1 MRKIFKTP
9 LREVSER
16 MKKVKSR
23 GTSLEKCMEKMLRSE
38 SIKYQKQPEIKGN
51 PDFRIKNTNV
61 LIFCDSSFWHGRR
74 EKEVTGKAFRRNRS
88 LWVEKLT
95 KNKIRDERNNRILRR
110 AGWSVWRFWDTDI
123 LKKPEKVKNR
133 LRRIMNEAKA

>member
-1 MRKIFKTP
+1 MKSFFKKPTK
-9 LREVSER
+9 EVSER

-23 GTSLEKCMEKMLRSE
+23 GTALEKQMENILRSLH
-38 SIKYQKQPEIKGN
+38 IRYNRQPDIRGN
-51 PDFRIKNTNV
+51 PDFRIKHTNV

-74 EKEVTGKAFRRNRS
+74 EKEVTGKAFRRNRA

-95 KNKIRDERNNRILRR
+95 RNRLRDERNNRALRR
-110 AGWSVWRFWDTDI
+110 TGWSVWRFWDTDI

-133 LRRIMNEAKA
+133 LRRIMNEA